1 MSASKQKKIRQE
13 QRDQGVEKRQV
24 AQQKA
29 EKAQKRT
36 TRIKVTAWVAVLAI
50 VGVALLI
57 SSGLFYSHF
66 TALKVGD
73 VNYTAAE
80 YNFFYKSYVNN
91 FVNQYG
97 QYLSYMGLDTTKP
110 YDQQTYQDGQTWA
123 DFFKESTQS
132 QIKEVTAMHAEAQK
146 AGFKLSEDDQ
156 KSLDTT
162 LESIET
168 SYKTSDYSTA
178 DAYLASLYG
187 KGCTVKVA
195 KDLITKEY
203 IAQGYSAEKEKSL
216 TYTEDELKSYYDK
229 NKDELDSYTYISYF
243 ASGEAKTDNSSASA
257 ATATDVSVSPA
268 ATSATDVS
276 ASPSVS
282 PAPSAEELM
291 AAAKTKADTVAA
303 AKTEDA
309 FKAAAKDVS
318 GSDVSNS
325 TTQGKSLTKDYATW
339 LQDASR
345 KAGDVT
351 VIKTDK
357 GYYAL
362 YYISRETNDYS
373 TVNVRH
379 ILFKAEADSSGNY
392 TDEAKAAAKEK
403 ADAELKKWKDGDATE
418 DSFAALAKADTGDA
432 GSKENGGLYENVYKG
447 QMVTTFN
454 DWIFDESRK
463 TGDTGVV
470 YGEASDSY
478 AGYHVMYYVGK
489 GELYRYKL
497 SEDAKRDADYTAWK
511 DALLKNYELTD
522 GFTAKLVK

>member
-1 MSASKQKKIRQE
+1 MSASNQKKIRQE
-13 QRDQGVEKRQV
+13 QREQGVEKRQV

-29 EKAQKRT
+29 ERAQKRT
-36 TRIKVTAWVAVLAI
+36 THIKVTVWVVVLAI
-50 VGVALLI
+50 VGVTLLI

-73 VNYTAAE
+73 VNYTAVE
-80 YNFFYKSYVNN
+80 YNFFYKSYVSN

-132 QIKEVTAMHAEAQK
+132 QVKEVTAMYAEAQK

-203 IAQGYSAEKEKSL
+203 VAQSYSTEKEKSL
-216 TYTEDELKSYYDK
+216 TYTEDDLKSYYDK
-229 NKDELDSYTYISYF
+229 NKDDLDSYTYISYL
-243 ASGEAKTDNSSASA
+243 ASGEAKTDSSSASA
-257 ATATDVSVSPA
+257 SPA
-268 ATSATDVS
+268 AASTTDIS
-276 ASPSVS
+276 ASPSASAS
-282 PAPSAEELM
+282 PSPSVEELM
-291 AAAKTKADTVAA
+291 AEAKTKADTVAA
-303 AKTEDA
+303 TKTEDA
-309 FKAAAKDVS
+309 FKAAAKEAS

-325 TTQGKSLTKDYATW
+325 TTQGKSLTKDYASW

-418 DSFAALAKADTGDA
+418 DSFAALAKADTEDT

-454 DWIFDESRK
+454 DWIFDASRK
-463 TGDTGVV
+463 TGDTDVV

-478 AGYHVMYYVGK
+478 AGYHVMYYAGK
-489 GELYRYKL
+489 GEPYRYKL
-497 SEDAKRDADYTAWK
+497 AEDAKRDADYTAWK
-511 DALLKNYELTD
+511 DALLKNYELTETW
-522 GFTAKLVK
+522 TAKFVK

>member
-1 MSASKQKKIRQE
+1 MSASKQKKIRQG
-13 QRDQGVEKRQV
+13 QREQGVEKRQI

-29 EKAQKRT
+29 EKAQKRIT
-36 TRIKVTAWVAVLAI
+36 HTKVTVWVVVLAI
-50 VGVALLI
+50 VGSALLI

-73 VNYTAAE
+73 ANYTAAE
-80 YNFFYKSYVNN
+80 YNFFYKSYVSN

-110 YDQQTYQDGQTWA
+110 YDQQTYKDGQTWA
-123 DFFKESTQS
+123 DFFKESTQT
-132 QIKEVTAMHAEAQK
+132 QIKEVTALYDEAQK

-156 KSLDTT
+156 ASLDTT

-187 KGCTVKVA
+187 KGCTVEVA

-203 IAQGYSAEKEKSL
+203 VAQNYNTEKQKAF
-216 TYTEDELKSYYDK
+216 TYTEDDVKSYYDK
-229 NKDELDSYTYISYF
+229 NKDDLDSYTYISYF
-243 ASGEAKTDNSSASA
+243 ASGEPETDNSSASA
-257 ATATDVSVSPA
+257 ATATDVSASPA
-268 ATSATDVS
+268 AASTTDIS
-276 ASPSVS
+276 ASPS
-282 PAPSAEELM
+282 PSAEELM
-291 AAAKTKADTVAA
+291 AEAKTKADTVAA
-303 AKTEDA
+303 AKTEDD
-309 FKAAAKDVS
+309 FKAAAKEAS
-318 GSDVSNS
+318 GTDVSNS
-325 TTQGKSLTKDYATW
+325 TTQGKSLTKDYASW
-339 LQDASR
+339 LKDSSR

-403 ADAELKKWKDGDATE
+403 ADAELKKWKNGDATE
-418 DSFAALAKADTGDA
+418 DSFAALAKADTEDA
-432 GSKENGGLYENVYKG
+432 GSKENGGLYENIYKG

-454 DWIFDESRK
+454 DWVFDESRG

-470 YGEASDSY
+470 YGEASGSY
-478 AGYHVMYYVGK
+478 AGYHVMYYAGK

-497 SEDAKRDADYTAWK
+497 AEDAKRDADYTAWK
-511 DALLKNYELTD
+511 DALLKNYELTE
-522 GFTAKLVK
+522 GWTAKLVK